1 MDGVVTGVSVG
12 VIMLVINLAVGAI
25 LAILRR
31 RKTDMKK
38 NSEME
43 ERISDMEQ
51 AQKDTHELVKLS
63 LRMIVL
69 LGDGMVQSGVNG
81 EVKRTFEKMKQEV
94 LQKL

>member
-1 MDGVVTGVSVG
+1 MEGVVTGVSVG
-12 VIMLVINLAVGAI
+12 VTMLVINLAVGAI
-25 LAILRR
+25 LAFRRR
-31 RKTDMKK
+31 RKTDMEK

-43 ERISDMEQ
+43 ERICDMEQ

-81 EVKRTFEKMKQEV
+81 EVKKAFEKMKQEV

>member
-12 VIMLVINLAVGAI
+12 VIMLVINLAVSAI
-25 LAILRR
+25 LAIRRR

-69 LGDGMVQSGVNG
+69 LGDGMVQGGVNG

>member
-12 VIMLVINLAVGAI
+12 VIMLVINLAVSAI
-25 LAILRR
+25 LAIRRR

-69 LGDGMVQSGVNG
+69 LGDGMVQGGVNG
-81 EVKRTFEKMKQEV
+81 EVKRAFEKMKQEV